1 MEDLKLYHII
11 STLNQCS
18 VESVQSGNGFTDID
32 RYLHTERP
40 VTDELLEK
48 MIQIDNAGG
57 GIILLVGSAGD
68 GKSHLLS
75 KVKEIDPER
84 WPLDSFYND
93 ATASCSPNKT
103 AIETLKEA
111 LADFSDIN
119 IGSTA
124 KRKILAINLGKL
136 NAFIDDP
143 EIQHKY
149 AKIASAVRPLFEG
162 TVNDPVETDRIKVI
176 EFSNKQIYEFYPTLS
191 GYDAL
196 ESNFMNQIL
205 EKIVSDQA
213 QNPFFQAFTKD
224 RESGEDIHKNPI
236 MINFQLLMLPEV
248 RKSIILY
255 VIEAII
261 RFNLSITPREFL
273 DFIHSIIIPTNYAGY
288 KEDKSFYESL
298 LPSLLFRGG
307 DNAILKALS
316 KLDPL
321 KHSSTIHDSTLSLL
335 FTSNSIPDDF
345 FQALSTTSKLP
356 KYVITRTNQFYNN
369 NGRDIERTTKFLFRL
384 NHLLS
389 YHSESETY
397 ISFIDSLKI
406 VFSEDINKYGELYQL
421 VSMAIPRHYGSYVV
435 QQDSIP
441 LNIQGGKYKMFATL
455 QISPA
460 MPVCRRYNPAK
471 PNEFYPN
478 YQLIWEIPMHNN
490 KDLVIDYSL
499 YSYLYDLS
507 QGKLAITY
515 ENEKNIRFG
524 NFVRELASISNKS
537 KAILVSNS
545 EGHDLTMRESFNR
558 IQIQ

>member
-1 MEDLKLYHII
+1 MEDLKLFHIV

-40 VTDELLEK
+40 VTNELIEK
-48 MIQIDNAGG
+48 MIEINNSGG

-75 KVKEIDPER
+75 KIKDLDQDN
-84 WPLDSFYND
+84 WPLDAFYND

-103 AIETLKEA
+103 AIDTLKEA
-111 LADFSDIN
+111 LVDFNDVN
-119 IGSTA
+119 IGTTT

-143 EIQHKY
+143 NIQLQY
-149 AKIASAVRPLFEG
+149 AEIASAVRPLFEG
-162 TVNDPVETDRIKVI
+162 SVNAPKETDRVKII
-176 EFSNKQIYEFYPTLS
+176 EFSNKQIYEFAPTLN
-191 GYDAL
+191 GYDAFK
-196 ESNFMNQIL
+196 SDFMNQIL
-205 EKIVSDQA
+205 EKIVA
-213 QNPFFQAFTKD
+213 ETPKNPFFQAFTID
-224 RESGEDIHKNPI
+224 VESVEDIQKNPI
-236 MINFQLLMLPEV
+236 IINFQLLMLPEV

-273 DFIHSIIIPTNYAGY
+273 DFIHSIIIPINYAAY
-288 KEDKSFYESL
+288 KEDKSFYEFL
-298 LPSLLFRGG
+298 LPSLLFKGG

-345 FQALSTTSKLP
+345 FPTLSSTSKLP
-356 KYVITRTNQFYNN
+356 TYVITRTNQFYDN

-384 NHLLS
+384 QHLLN

-397 ISFIDSLKI
+397 KSFVDSLKT
-406 VFSEDINKYGELYQL
+406 VFSEDISRYGELYQL
-421 VSMAIPRHYGSYVV
+421 VSTAIPRHYGSYVA

-441 LNIQGGKYKMFATL
+441 LNIQGGKYKMFANL
-455 QISPA
+455 QMSPA
-460 MPVCRRYNPAK
+460 VPIYRYNPDR

-478 YQLIWEIPMHNN
+478 YRLIWEIPLHGN

-507 QGKLAITY
+507 QGKLAIAY

-524 NFVRELASISNKS
+524 NFVRYLASISNKS
-537 KAILVSNS
+537 KAVLVSNS

>member
-1 MEDLKLYHII
+1 MEDLKLFHIV

-40 VTDELLEK
+40 VTNELIEK
-48 MIQIDNAGG
+48 MIEINNSGG

-75 KVKEIDPER
+75 KIKDLDQDN
-84 WPLDSFYND
+84 WPLDAFYND

-103 AIETLKEA
+103 AIDTLKEA
-111 LADFSDIN
+111 LVDFNDVN
-119 IGSTA
+119 IGTTT

-143 EIQHKY
+143 NIQLQY
-149 AKIASAVRPLFEG
+149 AEIASAVRPLFEG
-162 TVNDPVETDRIKVI
+162 SVNAPKETDRVKII
-176 EFSNKQIYEFYPTLS
+176 EFSNKQIYEFDPTLN
-191 GYDAL
+191 GYDAFK
-196 ESNFMNQIL
+196 SDFMNQIL
-205 EKIVSDQA
+205 EKIVA
-213 QNPFFQAFTKD
+213 ETPKNPFFQAFTID
-224 RESGEDIHKNPI
+224 VESVEDIQKNPI
-236 MINFQLLMLPEV
+236 IINFQLLMLPEV

-273 DFIHSIIIPTNYAGY
+273 DFIHSIIIPINYAAY
-288 KEDKSFYESL
+288 KEDKSFYEFL
-298 LPSLLFRGG
+298 LPSLLFKGG

-345 FQALSTTSKLP
+345 FPTLSSTSKLP
-356 KYVITRTNQFYNN
+356 TYVITRTNQFYDN

-384 NHLLS
+384 QHLLN

-397 ISFIDSLKI
+397 KSFVDSLKT
-406 VFSEDINKYGELYQL
+406 VFSEDISRYGELYQL
-421 VSMAIPRHYGSYVV
+421 VCTAIPRHYGSYVA

-441 LNIQGGKYKMFATL
+441 LNIQGGKYKMFANL
-455 QISPA
+455 QMSPA
-460 MPVCRRYNPAK
+460 VPIYRYNPDR

-478 YQLIWEIPMHNN
+478 YRLIWEIPLHGN

-507 QGKLAITY
+507 QGKLAIAY

-524 NFVRELASISNKS
+524 NFVRYLASISNKS
-537 KAILVSNS
+537 KAVLVSNS

>member
-1 MEDLKLYHII
+1 MEDLKLFHIV

-40 VTDELLEK
+40 VTNELIEK
-48 MIQIDNAGG
+48 MIEINNSGG

-75 KVKEIDPER
+75 KIKDLDQDN
-84 WPLDSFYND
+84 WPLDAFYND

-103 AIETLKEA
+103 AIDTLKEA
-111 LADFSDIN
+111 LVDFNDVN
-119 IGSTA
+119 IGTTT

-143 EIQHKY
+143 NIQLQY
-149 AKIASAVRPLFEG
+149 AEIASAVRPLFEG
-162 TVNDPVETDRIKVI
+162 SVNAPKETDRVKII
-176 EFSNKQIYEFYPTLS
+176 EFSNKQIYEFDPTLN
-191 GYDAL
+191 GYDAF
-196 ESNFMNQIL
+196 ESDFMNQIL
-205 EKIVSDQA
+205 EKIVA
-213 QNPFFQAFTKD
+213 ETPKNPFFQAFTKD
-224 RESGEDIHKNPI
+224 VESVEDIQKNPI
-236 MINFQLLMLPEV
+236 IINFQLLMLPEV

-273 DFIHSIIIPTNYAGY
+273 DFIHSIIIPINYAAY
-288 KEDKSFYESL
+288 KEDKSFYEFL
-298 LPSLLFRGG
+298 LPSLLFKGG

-345 FQALSTTSKLP
+345 FPNLSSTSKLP
-356 KYVITRTNQFYNN
+356 TYVITRTNQFYDN

-384 NHLLS
+384 QHLLN

-397 ISFIDSLKI
+397 KSFVDSLET
-406 VFSEDINKYGELYQL
+406 VFSEDISRYGELYKL
-421 VSMAIPRHYGSYVV
+421 VSTAIPRHYGSYVA

-441 LNIQGGKYKMFATL
+441 LNIQGGKYKMFANL
-455 QISPA
+455 QMSPA
-460 MPVCRRYNPAK
+460 VPIYRYNPDR

-478 YQLIWEIPMHNN
+478 YRLIWEIPLHGN

-507 QGKLAITY
+507 QGKLAIAY

-524 NFVRELASISNKS
+524 NFVRNLASISNKS
-537 KAILVSNS
+537 KAVLVSNS

>member
-1 MEDLKLYHII
+1 MEDLKLFHIV

-40 VTDELLEK
+40 VTNELIEK
-48 MIQIDNAGG
+48 MIEINNSGG

-75 KVKEIDPER
+75 KIKDLDQDN
-84 WPLDSFYND
+84 WPLDAFYND

-103 AIETLKEA
+103 AIDTLKEA
-111 LADFSDIN
+111 LVDFNDVN
-119 IGSTA
+119 IGTTT

-143 EIQHKY
+143 NIQLQY
-149 AKIASAVRPLFEG
+149 AEIASAVRPLFEG
-162 TVNDPVETDRIKVI
+162 SVNAPKETDRVKII
-176 EFSNKQIYEFYPTLS
+176 EFSNKQIYEFDPTLN
-191 GYDAL
+191 GYDAFK
-196 ESNFMNQIL
+196 SDFMNQIL
-205 EKIVSDQA
+205 EKIVGETPK
-213 QNPFFQAFTKD
+213 NPFFQAFTID
-224 RESGEDIHKNPI
+224 VESVEDIQKNPI
-236 MINFQLLMLPEV
+236 IINFQLLMLPEV

-273 DFIHSIIIPTNYAGY
+273 DFIHSIIIPINYAAY
-288 KEDKSFYESL
+288 KEDKSFYEFL
-298 LPSLLFRGG
+298 LPSLLFKGG

-345 FQALSTTSKLP
+345 FPTLSSTSKLP
-356 KYVITRTNQFYNN
+356 TYVITRTNQFYDN

-384 NHLLS
+384 QHLLN

-397 ISFIDSLKI
+397 KSFVDSLKT
-406 VFSEDINKYGELYQL
+406 VFSEDISRYGELYQL
-421 VSMAIPRHYGSYVV
+421 VSTAIPRHYGSYVA

-441 LNIQGGKYKMFATL
+441 LNIQGGKYKMFANL
-455 QISPA
+455 QMSPA
-460 MPVCRRYNPAK
+460 VPIYRYNPDR

-478 YQLIWEIPMHNN
+478 YRLIWEIPLHGN

-507 QGKLAITY
+507 QGKLAIAY

-524 NFVRELASISNKS
+524 NFVRYLASISNKS
-537 KAILVSNS
+537 KAVLVSNS

>member
-84 WPLDSFYND
+84 WPQDSFYND

-111 LADFSDIN
+111 LADFCDIN
-119 IGSTA
+119 IGSTD

-143 EIQHKY
+143 EIQHQY
-149 AKIASAVRPLFEG
+149 AEIASAVRPLFEG

-176 EFSNKQIYEFYPTLS
+176 EFSNKQIYEFHPTLS

-196 ESNFMNQIL
+196 ESDFMNQIL
-205 EKIVSDQA
+205 EKIVSDRP
-213 QNPFFQAFTKD
+213 QNPFFHAYTKD

-356 KYVITRTNQFYNN
+356 MYVITRTNQFYNN

-384 NHLLS
+384 KHLLS

-397 ISFIDSLKI
+397 KSFIDSLKI

-460 MPVCRRYNPAK
+460 MPVRRYNPAK

-490 KDLVIDYSL
+490 KGLVIDYSL
-499 YSYLYDLS
+499 YSYMYDLS

-545 EGHDLTMRESFNR
+545 EGHDLTIRESFNR

>member
-1 MEDLKLYHII
+1 MEDLKLFHIV

-40 VTDELLEK
+40 VTNELIEK
-48 MIQIDNAGG
+48 MIEINNSGG

-75 KVKEIDPER
+75 KIKDLDQDN
-84 WPLDSFYND
+84 WPLDAFYND

-103 AIETLKEA
+103 AIDTLKEA
-111 LADFSDIN
+111 LVDFNDVN
-119 IGSTA
+119 IGTTT

-143 EIQHKY
+143 NIQLQY
-149 AKIASAVRPLFEG
+149 AEIASAVRPLFEG
-162 TVNDPVETDRIKVI
+162 SVNAPKETDRVKII
-176 EFSNKQIYEFYPTLS
+176 EFSNKQIYEFDPTLN
-191 GYDAL
+191 GYDAFK
-196 ESNFMNQIL
+196 SDFMNQIL
-205 EKIVSDQA
+205 EKIVGETPK
-213 QNPFFQAFTKD
+213 NPFFQAFTKD
-224 RESGEDIHKNPI
+224 VESVEDIQKNPI
-236 MINFQLLMLPEV
+236 IINFQLLMLPEV

-273 DFIHSIIIPTNYAGY
+273 DFIHSIIIPINYAAY
-288 KEDKSFYESL
+288 KEDKSFYEFL
-298 LPSLLFRGG
+298 LPSLLFKGG

-345 FQALSTTSKLP
+345 FPTLSSTSKLP
-356 KYVITRTNQFYNN
+356 TYVITRTNQFYDN

-384 NHLLS
+384 QHLLN

-397 ISFIDSLKI
+397 KSFVDSLKT
-406 VFSEDINKYGELYQL
+406 VFSEDISRYGELYQL
-421 VSMAIPRHYGSYVV
+421 VSTAIPRHYGSYVA

-441 LNIQGGKYKMFATL
+441 LNIQGGKYKMFANL
-455 QISPA
+455 QMSPA
-460 MPVCRRYNPAK
+460 VPIYRYNPDR

-478 YQLIWEIPMHNN
+478 YRLIWEIPLHGN

-507 QGKLAITY
+507 QGKLAIAY

-524 NFVRELASISNKS
+524 NFVRYLASISNKS
-537 KAILVSNS
+537 KAVLVSNS

>member
-68 GKSHLLS
+68 GKSHILS

-143 EIQHKY
+143 EIQHQY

-162 TVNDPVETDRIKVI
+162 TVNNPVETDRIKVI

-196 ESNFMNQIL
+196 ESDFMNQIL
-205 EKIVSDQA
+205 EKIVSDRA

-460 MPVCRRYNPAK
+460 MPVCRYNPAK

-478 YQLIWEIPMHNN
+478 YKLIWEIPMHNN

>member
-18 VESVQSGNGFTDID
+18 VESVQSGNGFTYID

-84 WPLDSFYND
+84 WPQDSFYND

-143 EIQHKY
+143 EIQHQY

-196 ESNFMNQIL
+196 ESDFMNQIL
-205 EKIVSDQA
+205 EKIVSDRA

-224 RESGEDIHKNPI
+224 RESVEDIHKNPI

-397 ISFIDSLKI
+397 KSFIESLKI

-460 MPVCRRYNPAK
+460 MPVCRYNPAK

-478 YQLIWEIPMHNN
+478 YHLIWEIPLHNN

>member
-1 MEDLKLYHII
+1 MEDLKLFHIV
-11 STLNQCS
+11 STFNQCS

-40 VTDELLEK
+40 VTNELIEK
-48 MIQIDNAGG
+48 MIEINNSGG

-75 KVKEIDPER
+75 KIKDLDQDN
-84 WPLDSFYND
+84 WPLDAFYND

-103 AIETLKEA
+103 AIDTLKEA
-111 LADFSDIN
+111 LVDFNDVN
-119 IGSTA
+119 IGTTT

-143 EIQHKY
+143 NIQLQY
-149 AKIASAVRPLFEG
+149 AEIASAVRPLFEG
-162 TVNDPVETDRIKVI
+162 SVNAPQETDRVKII
-176 EFSNKQIYEFYPTLS
+176 EFSNKQIYEFDPTLS
-191 GYDAL
+191 GYDAFK
-196 ESNFMNQIL
+196 SDFMNQIL
-205 EKIVSDQA
+205 EKIVA
-213 QNPFFQAFTKD
+213 ETPKNPFFQAFTKD
-224 RESGEDIHKNPI
+224 VESVENIQKNPI
-236 MINFQLLMLPEV
+236 IINFQLLMLPEV

-273 DFIHSIIIPTNYAGY
+273 DFIHSIIIPINYAAY
-288 KEDKSFYESL
+288 KEDKSFYEFL
-298 LPSLLFRGG
+298 LPSLLFKGG
-307 DNAILKALS
+307 DNAILNALS

-345 FQALSTTSKLP
+345 FPTLSSTSKLP
-356 KYVITRTNQFYNN
+356 TYVITRTNQFYDN

-384 NHLLS
+384 QHLLN

-397 ISFIDSLKI
+397 KSFVDSLKT
-406 VFSEDINKYGELYQL
+406 VFSEDISRYGELYQL
-421 VSMAIPRHYGSYVV
+421 VSTAIPRHYGSYVA

-441 LNIQGGKYKMFATL
+441 LNIQGGKYKMFANL
-455 QISPA
+455 QMSPA
-460 MPVCRRYNPAK
+460 VPIYRYNPDR

-478 YQLIWEIPMHNN
+478 YRLIWEIPLHGN

-507 QGKLAITY
+507 QGKLAIAY

-524 NFVRELASISNKS
+524 NFVRYLASISNKS
-537 KAILVSNS
+537 KAVLVSNS

>member
-18 VESVQSGNGFTDID
+18 AESVQSGNGFTDID

-196 ESNFMNQIL
+196 ESDFMNQIL
-205 EKIVSDQA
+205 EKIVSDQT

-288 KEDKSFYESL
+288 KEDESFYESL

-460 MPVCRRYNPAK
+460 MPVCRYNPAK

-545 EGHDLTMRESFNR
+545 EAHDLTMRESFNR

>member
-1 MEDLKLYHII
+1 MEDLKLFHIV

-40 VTDELLEK
+40 VTNELIEK
-48 MIQIDNAGG
+48 MIEINNSGG

-75 KVKEIDPER
+75 KIKDLDQDN
-84 WPLDSFYND
+84 WPLDAFYND

-103 AIETLKEA
+103 AIDTLKEA
-111 LADFSDIN
+111 LVDFNDVN
-119 IGSTA
+119 IGTTT

-143 EIQHKY
+143 NIQLQY
-149 AKIASAVRPLFEG
+149 AEIASAVRPLFEG
-162 TVNDPVETDRIKVI
+162 SVNAPKETDRVKII
-176 EFSNKQIYEFYPTLS
+176 EFSNKQIYEFDPTLN
-191 GYDAL
+191 GYDAFK
-196 ESNFMNQIL
+196 SDFMNQIL
-205 EKIVSDQA
+205 EKIVA
-213 QNPFFQAFTKD
+213 ETPKNPFFQAFTID
-224 RESGEDIHKNPI
+224 VESVEDIQKNPI
-236 MINFQLLMLPEV
+236 IINFQLLMLPEV

-273 DFIHSIIIPTNYAGY
+273 DFIHSIIIPINYAAY
-288 KEDKSFYESL
+288 KEDKSFYEFL
-298 LPSLLFRGG
+298 LPSLLFKGG

-345 FQALSTTSKLP
+345 FPTLSSTSKLP
-356 KYVITRTNQFYNN
+356 TYVITRTNQFYDN

-384 NHLLS
+384 QHLLN

-397 ISFIDSLKI
+397 KSFVDSLKT
-406 VFSEDINKYGELYQL
+406 VFSEDISRYGELYQL
-421 VSMAIPRHYGSYVV
+421 VSTAIPRHYGSYVA

-441 LNIQGGKYKMFATL
+441 LNIQGGKYKMFANL
-455 QISPA
+455 QMNPA
-460 MPVCRRYNPAK
+460 VPIYRYNPDR

-478 YQLIWEIPMHNN
+478 YRLIWEIPLHGN

-507 QGKLAITY
+507 QGKLAIAY

-524 NFVRELASISNKS
+524 NFVRYLASISNKS
-537 KAILVSNS
+537 KAVLVSNS

>member
-1 MEDLKLYHII
+1 MEDLKLFHIV

-40 VTDELLEK
+40 VTNELIEK
-48 MIQIDNAGG
+48 MIEINNSGG

-75 KVKEIDPER
+75 KIKDLDQDN
-84 WPLDSFYND
+84 WPLDAFYND

-103 AIETLKEA
+103 AIDTLKEA
-111 LADFSDIN
+111 LVDFNDVN
-119 IGSTA
+119 IGTTT

-143 EIQHKY
+143 NIQLQY
-149 AKIASAVRPLFEG
+149 AEIASAVRPLFEG
-162 TVNDPVETDRIKVI
+162 SVNAPKETDRVKII
-176 EFSNKQIYEFYPTLS
+176 EFSNKQIYEFDPTLN
-191 GYDAL
+191 GYDAFK
-196 ESNFMNQIL
+196 SDFMNQIL
-205 EKIVSDQA
+205 EKIVGETPK
-213 QNPFFQAFTKD
+213 NPFFQAFTID
-224 RESGEDIHKNPI
+224 VESVEDIQKNPI
-236 MINFQLLMLPEV
+236 IINFQLLMLPEV

-273 DFIHSIIIPTNYAGY
+273 DFIHSIIIPINYAAY
-288 KEDKSFYESL
+288 KEDKSFYEFL
-298 LPSLLFRGG
+298 LPSLLFKGG

-345 FQALSTTSKLP
+345 FPTLSSTSKLP
-356 KYVITRTNQFYNN
+356 TYVITRTNQFYDN

-384 NHLLS
+384 QHLLN

-397 ISFIDSLKI
+397 KSFVDSLKT
-406 VFSEDINKYGELYQL
+406 VFSEDISRYGELYQL
-421 VSMAIPRHYGSYVV
+421 VCTAIPRHYGSYVA

-441 LNIQGGKYKMFATL
+441 LNIQGGKYKMFANL
-455 QISPA
+455 QMSPA
-460 MPVCRRYNPAK
+460 VPIYRYNPDR

-478 YQLIWEIPMHNN
+478 YRLIWEIPLHGN

-507 QGKLAITY
+507 QGKLAIAY

-524 NFVRELASISNKS
+524 NFVRYLASISNKS
-537 KAILVSNS
+537 KAVLVSNS

>member
-11 STLNQCS
+11 ATLNQCS

-40 VTDELLEK
+40 VTDELLDK

-75 KVKEIDPER
+75 KIKDLDLDN
-84 WPLDSFYND
+84 WPLDAFYND

-103 AIETLKEA
+103 AIDTLKEA
-111 LADFSDIN
+111 LADFSDVN
-119 IGSTA
+119 IGTTS

-143 EIQHKY
+143 EIQLQY
-149 AKIASAVRPLFEG
+149 AEIARVVRPLFEG
-162 TVNDPVETDRIKVI
+162 TVNDPVETDRVKVI
-176 EFSNKQIYEFYPTLS
+176 EFSNKQIYEFIPALN

-196 ESNFMNQIL
+196 KSDFMNQIL
-205 EKIVSDQA
+205 AKVVADSPN
-213 QNPFFQAFTKD
+213 NPFFQAYTKD
-224 RESGEDIHKNPI
+224 LENAEDIHKNPI
-236 MINFQLLMLPEV
+236 IINYQLLMLPEV

-255 VIEAII
+255 VIETII

-273 DFIHSIIIPTNYAGY
+273 DFIYSIIIPTNYSAY
-288 KEDKSFYESL
+288 KEDKLFYESL
-298 LPSLLFRGG
+298 LPTLLFKGG

-321 KHSSTIHDSTLSLL
+321 KHSSTVHDSTLSLL
-335 FTSNSIPDDF
+335 FTSNFIPDNF
-345 FQALSTTSKLP
+345 FPALSVTSKLP
-356 KYVITRTNQFYNN
+356 EYVITRTNQFYNN

-384 NHLLS
+384 KHLLS

-397 ISFIDSLKI
+397 TSFVDSLKI
-406 VFSEDINKYGELYQL
+406 VFSEDLNKYNELYQL
-421 VSMAIPRHYGSYVV
+421 VSTAIPRHYGSYVV

-441 LNIQGGKYKMFATL
+441 LNIQGGKYKMFSSL
-455 QISPA
+455 QMSPA
-460 MPVCRRYNPAK
+460 MPVCRYNPAK

-478 YQLIWEIPMHNN
+478 YKLIWEIPMHNN
-490 KDLVIDYSL
+490 KDLVIDYPL

-524 NFVRELASISNKS
+524 NFVRELASVSNKS

-545 EGHDLTMRESFNR
+545 EGQDLTMRENFNR

>member
-1 MEDLKLYHII
+1 MEDLKLFHIV

-40 VTDELLEK
+40 VTNELIEK
-48 MIQIDNAGG
+48 MIEINNSGG

-75 KVKEIDPER
+75 KIKDLDQDN
-84 WPLDSFYND
+84 WPLDAFYND

-103 AIETLKEA
+103 AIDTLKEA
-111 LADFSDIN
+111 LVDFNDVN
-119 IGSTA
+119 IGTTT

-143 EIQHKY
+143 NIQLQY
-149 AKIASAVRPLFEG
+149 AEIASAVRPLFEG
-162 TVNDPVETDRIKVI
+162 SVNAPKETDRVKII
-176 EFSNKQIYEFYPTLS
+176 EFSNKQIYEFDPTLN
-191 GYDAL
+191 GYDAFK
-196 ESNFMNQIL
+196 SDFMNQIL
-205 EKIVSDQA
+205 EKIVA
-213 QNPFFQAFTKD
+213 ATPKNPFFQAFTKD
-224 RESGEDIHKNPI
+224 VESVEDIQKNPI
-236 MINFQLLMLPEV
+236 IINFQLLMLPEV

-273 DFIHSIIIPTNYAGY
+273 DFIHSIIIPINYAAY

-298 LPSLLFRGG
+298 LPSLLFKGG

-321 KHSSTIHDSTLSLL
+321 KHSSTIHDSTLSLM

-345 FQALSTTSKLP
+345 FPTLTNTSKLP
-356 KYVITRTNQFYNN
+356 TYVITRTNQFYDN

-384 NHLLS
+384 QHLLN

-397 ISFIDSLKI
+397 KSFVDSLKT
-406 VFSEDINKYGELYQL
+406 VFSEDISRYGELYQL
-421 VSMAIPRHYGSYVV
+421 VSTAIPRHYGSYVA

-441 LNIQGGKYKMFATL
+441 LNIQGGKYKMFANL
-455 QISPA
+455 QMSPA
-460 MPVCRRYNPAK
+460 EPIYRYNPDR

-478 YQLIWEIPMHNN
+478 YRLIWEIPLHGN

-507 QGKLAITY
+507 QGKLAIAY

-524 NFVRELASISNKS
+524 NFVRYLASISNKS
-537 KAILVSNS
+537 KAVLVSNS

>member
-1 MEDLKLYHII
+1 MEDLKLFHIV

-40 VTDELLEK
+40 VTNELIEK
-48 MIQIDNAGG
+48 MIEINNSGG

-75 KVKEIDPER
+75 KIKDLDQDN
-84 WPLDSFYND
+84 WPLDAFYND

-103 AIETLKEA
+103 AIDTLKEA
-111 LADFSDIN
+111 LVDFNDVN
-119 IGSTA
+119 IGTTT

-143 EIQHKY
+143 NIQLQY
-149 AKIASAVRPLFEG
+149 AEIASAVRPLFEG
-162 TVNDPVETDRIKVI
+162 SVNAPKETDRVKII
-176 EFSNKQIYEFYPTLS
+176 EFSNKQIYEFDPTLN
-191 GYDAL
+191 GYDAFK
-196 ESNFMNQIL
+196 SDFMNQIL
-205 EKIVSDQA
+205 EKIVA
-213 QNPFFQAFTKD
+213 ETPKNPFFQAFTID
-224 RESGEDIHKNPI
+224 VESVEDIQKNPI
-236 MINFQLLMLPEV
+236 IINFQLLMLPEV

-273 DFIHSIIIPTNYAGY
+273 DFIHSIIIPINYAAY
-288 KEDKSFYESL
+288 KEDKSFYEFL
-298 LPSLLFRGG
+298 LPSLLFKGG

-345 FQALSTTSKLP
+345 FPTLSSTSKLP
-356 KYVITRTNQFYNN
+356 TYVITRTNQFYDN

-384 NHLLS
+384 QHLLN

-397 ISFIDSLKI
+397 KSFVDSLKT
-406 VFSEDINKYGELYQL
+406 VFSEDISRYGELYQL
-421 VSMAIPRHYGSYVV
+421 VSTAIPRHYGSYVA

-441 LNIQGGKYKMFATL
+441 LNIQGGKYKMFANL
-455 QISPA
+455 QMSPA
-460 MPVCRRYNPAK
+460 VPIYRYNPDR

-478 YQLIWEIPMHNN
+478 YRLIWEIPLHGN

-507 QGKLAITY
+507 QGKLAIAY

-524 NFVRELASISNKS
+524 NFVRYLASISNKS
-537 KAILVSNS
+537 KAVLVSNS

>member
-1 MEDLKLYHII
+1 MEDLKLFHIV

-40 VTDELLEK
+40 VTNELIEK
-48 MIQIDNAGG
+48 MIEINNSGG

-75 KVKEIDPER
+75 KIKDLDQDN
-84 WPLDSFYND
+84 WPLDAFYND

-103 AIETLKEA
+103 AIDTLKEA
-111 LADFSDIN
+111 LVDFNDVN
-119 IGSTA
+119 IGTTT

-143 EIQHKY
+143 NIQLQY
-149 AKIASAVRPLFEG
+149 AEIASAVRPLFEG
-162 TVNDPVETDRIKVI
+162 SVNAPKETDRVKII
-176 EFSNKQIYEFYPTLS
+176 EFSNKQIYEFDPTLN
-191 GYDAL
+191 GYDAFK
-196 ESNFMNQIL
+196 SDFMNQIL
-205 EKIVSDQA
+205 EKIVA
-213 QNPFFQAFTKD
+213 ATPKNPFFQAFTKD
-224 RESGEDIHKNPI
+224 VESVEDIQKNPI
-236 MINFQLLMLPEV
+236 IINFQLLMLPEV

-273 DFIHSIIIPTNYAGY
+273 DFIHSIIIPINYAAY

-298 LPSLLFRGG
+298 LPSLLFKGG

-321 KHSSTIHDSTLSLL
+321 KHSSTIHDSTLSLM

-345 FQALSTTSKLP
+345 FPTLTNTSKLP
-356 KYVITRTNQFYNN
+356 TYVITRTNQFYDN

-384 NHLLS
+384 QHLLN

-397 ISFIDSLKI
+397 KSFVDSLKT
-406 VFSEDINKYGELYQL
+406 VFSEDISRYGELYQL
-421 VSMAIPRHYGSYVV
+421 VSTAIPRHYGSYVA

-441 LNIQGGKYKMFATL
+441 LNIQGGKYKMFANL
-455 QISPA
+455 QMSPA
-460 MPVCRRYNPAK
+460 DPIYRYNPDR

-478 YQLIWEIPMHNN
+478 YRLIWEIPLHGN

-507 QGKLAITY
+507 QGKLAIAY

-524 NFVRELASISNKS
+524 NFVRYLASISNKS
-537 KAILVSNS
+537 KAVLVSNS

>member
-84 WPLDSFYND
+84 WPQDSFYND

-143 EIQHKY
+143 EIQHQY

-162 TVNDPVETDRIKVI
+162 TVNDPDETDRIKVI
-176 EFSNKQIYEFYPTLS
+176 EFSNKQIYEIYPTLS

-196 ESNFMNQIL
+196 ESDFMNQIL
-205 EKIVSDQA
+205 EKIVSDRP

-345 FQALSTTSKLP
+345 LQALSTTSKLP
-356 KYVITRTNQFYNN
+356 KYLITRTNKFYNN

-384 NHLLS
+384 NHLLN

-397 ISFIDSLKI
+397 KSFIDSLKI

-460 MPVCRRYNPAK
+460 MPVCRYNPAK

>member
-1 MEDLKLYHII
+1 MKDLKLHHII
-11 STLNQCS
+11 ATLNQCS

-40 VTDELLEK
+40 VTYELIEK
-48 MIQIDNAGG
+48 MIQINNAGG

-75 KVKEIDPER
+75 KVKDLDKDH
-84 WPLDSFYND
+84 WPLDAFYND

-103 AIETLKEA
+103 AIDTLKEA
-111 LADFSDIN
+111 LVDFSDVN
-119 IGSTA
+119 IGTTT

-136 NAFIDDP
+136 NAFIDEP
-143 EIQHKY
+143 EIKQQY
-149 AKIASAVRPLFEG
+149 AEIASAVRPLFEG
-162 TVNDPVETDRIKVI
+162 SVNVPKETDRVKII
-176 EFSNKQIYEFYPTLS
+176 EFSNKQIYEFNPNLN
-191 GYDAL
+191 GYDTL
-196 ESNFMNQIL
+196 KSEFMSQIL
-205 EKIVSDQA
+205 AKVVDNNPE
-213 QNPFFQAFTKD
+213 NPFFQAYTND
-224 RESGEDIHKNPI
+224 LESAEDNHKNPI
-236 MINFQLLMLPEV
+236 IINFQLLMLPEV

-298 LPSLLFRGG
+298 LPTLLFKGG
-307 DNAILKALS
+307 DNVILKALS

-321 KHSSTIHDSTLSLL
+321 KHSSTVHDSTLSLL
-335 FTSNSIPDDF
+335 FTSNSIPDNF
-345 FQALSTTSKLP
+345 LQPLSVTSKLP
-356 KYVITRTNQFYNN
+356 KYMITRTNQFYNN
-369 NGRDIERTTKFLFRL
+369 NGRDIEPTTKFLFRL
-384 NHLLS
+384 KHLLS

-397 ISFIDSLKI
+397 MSFIDSLKI
-406 VFSEDINKYGELYQL
+406 VFSEDLNKYSELYQL
-421 VSMAIPRHYGSYVV
+421 VSTAIPRHYGSYVV

-441 LNIQGGKYKMFATL
+441 LNIQGGKYKMFASL
-455 QISPA
+455 QMSPA
-460 MPVCRRYNPAK
+460 MPEYRYNPDK

-478 YQLIWEIPMHNN
+478 YKLIWEIPMHNN

-515 ENEKNIRFG
+515 ENEKDIRFG
-524 NFVRELASISNKS
+524 NFVRDLASISNKS

>member
-18 VESVQSGNGFTDID
+18 EESVQSGNGFTDID

-84 WPLDSFYND
+84 WPQDSFYND

-111 LADFSDIN
+111 LVDFSDIN
-119 IGSTA
+119 IASTA

-143 EIQHKY
+143 EIQHQY
-149 AKIASAVRPLFEG
+149 AEIASAVRPLFEG
-162 TVNDPVETDRIKVI
+162 TINDPVETDRIKII

-196 ESNFMNQIL
+196 KSNFMNQIL
-205 EKIVSDQA
+205 EKIVSDRT

-224 RESGEDIHKNPI
+224 MESGEDIHKNPI
-236 MINFQLLMLPEV
+236 MINFQLLMLPEI
-248 RKSIILY
+248 RKSIIHY

-273 DFIHSIIIPTNYAGY
+273 DFIHSIIIPTNYVGY

-356 KYVITRTNQFYNN
+356 KYVITRTNKFYNN

-384 NHLLS
+384 KHLLS

-397 ISFIDSLKI
+397 KSFIDSLKA
-406 VFSEDINKYGELYQL
+406 VFSEDDSKYDDIYQI
-421 VSMAIPRHYGSYVV
+421 VSTAIPRHYGSYVAK
-435 QQDSIP
+435 QNNIP
-441 LNIQGGKYKMFATL
+441 LNIQGGKYKMFASL
-455 QISPA
+455 QMDPNL
-460 MPVCRRYNPAK
+460 PVYRYSADK
-471 PNEFYPN
+471 PYEFYPN
-478 YQLIWEIPMHNN
+478 YKLIWEIPLQDNVELM
-490 KDLVIDYSL
+490 IDYSL
-499 YSYLYDLS
+499 FSYLYDLF
-507 QGKLAITY
+507 QGKLAIAY

-524 NFVRELASISNKS
+524 NFVRFLASISEKS
-537 KAILVSNS
+537 KMITVANS
-545 EGHDLTMRESFNR
+545 EGNDLAIRESFNR

>member
-18 VESVQSGNGFTDID
+18 AESVQSGNGFTDID

-196 ESNFMNQIL
+196 ESDFMNQIL
-205 EKIVSDQA
+205 EKIVSDQT

-288 KEDKSFYESL
+288 KEDESFYESL

-460 MPVCRRYNPAK
+460 MPVCRYNPAK

>member
-1 MEDLKLYHII
+1 MEDLKLHHII
-11 STLNQCS
+11 ATLNQCS

-32 RYLHTERP
+32 RYLHTERT
-40 VTDELLEK
+40 VTNELIEK
-48 MIQIDNAGG
+48 MIEINNAGG

-75 KVKEIDPER
+75 KIKDLDQDN
-84 WPLDSFYND
+84 WPLDAFYND

-103 AIETLKEA
+103 AIDTLKEA
-111 LADFSDIN
+111 LVDFSDVN
-119 IGSTA
+119 IGTTT

-143 EIQHKY
+143 EIQLQY
-149 AKIASAVRPLFEG
+149 AEIARAVRPLFEG
-162 TVNDPVETDRIKVI
+162 PVNDPVETDRIKII
-176 EFSNKQIYEFYPTLS
+176 EFSNKQIYEFYPSLS

-196 ESNFMNQIL
+196 KSDFMSQIL
-205 EKIVSDQA
+205 EKIVSDHP

-224 RESGEDIHKNPI
+224 IESGEDIHKNPI

-273 DFIHSIIIPTNYAGY
+273 DFIHSIIIPINYTAY
-288 KEDKSFYESL
+288 KEDKSFYEFL
-298 LPSLLFRGG
+298 LPSLLFSGG

-345 FQALSTTSKLP
+345 FPTLSSTSKLP
-356 KYVITRTNQFYNN
+356 TYVITRTNQFYDN

-384 NHLLS
+384 KHLLS

-397 ISFIDSLKI
+397 KYFIDSLKT
-406 VFSEDINKYGELYQL
+406 VFSEDINKYDELYQL
-421 VSMAIPRHYGSYVV
+421 VSTAIPRHYGSYMP

-441 LNIQGGKYKMFATL
+441 LNIQGGKYKMFASL
-455 QISPA
+455 Q
-460 MPVCRRYNPAK
+460 MNPATPIYRYHSDK

-478 YQLIWEIPMHNN
+478 YKLIWEIPLHEN

-507 QGKLAITY
+507 QGKLAIAY
-515 ENEKNIRFG
+515 ENDKNMRFG
-524 NFVRELASISNKS
+524 NFVRYLASISEKT
-537 KAILVSNS
+537 KMITVSNS
-545 EGHDLTMRESFNR
+545 EGHDITMRESFNR
-558 IQIQ
+558 ILIQ